1 MIGSYETSKTLG
13 TGAFGTVVLAKKK
26 HSDKLY
32 AIKSISKKNILRS
45 QMSSQVKKEI
55 SIMKS
60 LEHPNIVQI
69 YEVLSSAEYLYI
81 VMDYVSG
88 GELYTKITRG
98 GKLGN
103 NECRKYVRQL
113 CSALEYCHSRNVC
126 HRDIKPQ
133 NILLDKNDNVLLADF
148 GFASIMEVEEL
159 QKGVS
164 DTTPTD
170 DNLANSEEFSST
182 EDTDTNRTMEGT
194 SRIMKNM
201 STVCGTMS
209 YMAPEIFNRE
219 KYMGDKAD
227 IWSLGVV
234 IYVLL
239 VGFMPFKETDTLKS
253 KFTTPNYVTK
263 DAHNFISNML
273 VIEALKRYSAR
284 RLLLH
289 RWISELEDISEGEDS
304 AKEEISDSDENSEE
318 GSQDGIDSDFTS
330 VITKQHS
337 DILEILFREMKE
349 DGWNVRMINGALRAS
364 KMSLTGI
371 VVVSIEVV
379 GNTLE
384 VRNANLSR
392 DANVEVMKDLSVL
405 IKKVT

>member
-45 QMSSQVKKEI
+45 QMGSQVKKEI

-81 VMDYVSG
+81 VMDFVSG
-88 GELYTKITRG
+88 GELYTKIARG

-133 NILLDKNDNVLLADF
+133 NILLDKNDNALLADF

-159 QKGVS
+159 QKGTS
-164 DTTPTD
+164 DTSTLKEND
-170 DNLANSEEFSST
+170 VANNMEFAPT
-182 EDTDTNRTMEGT
+182 EDTENRTMEGP

-219 KYMGDKAD
+219 RYTGDKAD

-239 VGFMPFKETDTLKS
+239 VGLMPFKETDTSKS

-273 VIEALKRYSAR
+273 TIEPSKRYSAR

-304 AKEEISDSDENSEE
+304 NRDESSDSDENSEE
-318 GSQDGIDSDFTS
+318 SQDGIDSDFTS

-337 DILEILFREMKE
+337 EIMEILFQEMKE